1 QQVRYNTY
9 MTEMDDRL
17 VTAGPDPRG
26 ESEDF
31 NVGDDTPTSVDQLAR
46 RIWQLGGRAEPIQF
60 RHSAALEHDIQRRI
74 PDVTKIERVLGW
86 RVKMSLDEGL
96 RATIDWLRLSVPA
109 A

>member
-1 QQVRYNTY
+1 
-9 MTEMDDRL
+9 MTDIADGI
-17 VTAGPDPRG
+17 VTAGLDPRG
-26 ESEDF
+26 ENEDF

-46 RIWQLGGRAEPIQF
+46 RIWQLCGRAEPIQF

-86 RVKMSLDEGL
+86 RVKTSLDEGL